1 MRVILHLNDDFVAL
15 VGGAADVED
24 DAPILRRLRWYLHI
38 VKSDTGDF
46 SIVLTQQTVEKGQHL
61 GLPTHQMF
69 EAPIGLQVDILIHS
83 LFGLQKNGSRQL
95 SCPFFKFLQVT

>member
-1 MRVILHLNDDFVAL
+1 MRVILHLNDNFVAL

-38 VKSDTGDF
+38 VKGDTGDF
-46 SIVLTQQTVEKGQHL
+46 SIVLAQQTVEKGQHL
-61 GLPTHQMF
+61 WLPAHQMF

-83 LFGLQKNGSRQL
+83 LFGLQKNGSGQ
-95 SCPFFKFLQVT
+95 SDCPFLIWDGI

>member
-24 DAPILRRLRWYLHI
+24 DAPILRCLRWYLHI
-38 VKSDTGDF
+38 VESDTGDF
-46 SIVLTQQTVEKGQHL
+46 SIVLAQQTVEKGQHL
-61 GLPTHQMF
+61 WLPAHQMF

-83 LFGLQKNGSRQL
+83 LYRLQKNGSGQL
-95 SCPFFKFLQVT
+95 PCPFLIWDGI